1 MSSTYR
7 GLTKIAWGYVF
18 LHLNL
23 NLGTLNVLPNW
34 VGYLLF
40 FSAIT
45 LLGDQLRDLTLLKP
59 FCILLGAR
67 ELADWLAVFATGQ
80 TLMGQ
85 FFLLDA
91 LLTCIGLYFHFQLLT
106 DLALLAEAAGESG
119 GGLRTCRNV
128 DAVLRTL
135 MFLPLPWEEWDTL
148 GTLILMGVLVVWIIV
163 MFCIIWQLF
172 RLRKKFA

>member
-40 FSAIT
+40 FFAIT

-85 FFLLDA
+85 FFLLNA
-91 LLTCIGLYFHFQLLT
+91 LLTCIGLYFHFQMLT

>member
-67 ELADWLAVFATGQ
+67 ELADWLAVVSTGQ
-80 TLMGQ
+80 VLVAQ
-85 FFLLDA
+85 FFLLGA

-106 DLALLAEAAGESG
+106 DLAILADGAGENGS
-119 GGLRTCRNV
+119 GLRTCRNV

-135 MFLPLPWEEWDTL
+135 MCLPLPWEEWDTL

-172 RLRKKFA
+172 RLRKKFV

>member
-7 GLTKIAWGYVF
+7 SLTKIAWGYVF

-40 FSAIT
+40 FSAIG
-45 LLGDQLRDLTLLKP
+45 LLEEELGELALLRP
-59 FCILLGAR
+59 FCVLLGAR

-106 DLALLAEAAGESG
+106 DLAILADGAGENGS
-119 GGLRTCRNV
+119 GLRTCRNV

>member
-1 MSSTYR
+1 MNNIYR
-7 GLTKIAWGYVF
+7 GLTKIIWGYVF
-18 LHLNL
+18 LHLNV
-23 NLGTLNVLPNW
+23 NLGTLNVLPDW

-40 FSAIT
+40 FSAII

-59 FCILLGAR
+59 FCILLGVG
-67 ELADWLAVFATGQ
+67 ELVDWLTVLFTGGA
-80 TLMGQ
+80 LVEQ

-91 LLTCIGLYFHFQLLT
+91 LLTCISLYFHFQLLT
-106 DLALLAEAAGESG
+106 DLAILAEGAGESG

-135 MFLPLPWEEWDTL
+135 LCLPLPWEDWDTL
-148 GTLILMGVLVVWIIV
+148 GTLILMGVLVVGIIV

-172 RLRKKFA
+172 RLRKRFS

>member
-7 GLTKIAWGYVF
+7 SLTKIAWGYVF

-40 FSAIT
+40 FSAIG
-45 LLGDQLRDLTLLKP
+45 LLEEELGELALLRP
-59 FCILLGAR
+59 FCVLLGAR

-106 DLALLAEAAGESG
+106 DLAILADGAGENGS
-119 GGLRTCRNV
+119 GLRTCRNV

-135 MFLPLPWEEWDTL
+135 MCLPLPWEEWDTL

>member
-40 FSAIT
+40 FSAIG
-45 LLGDQLRDLTLLKP
+45 LLEEELGELALLRP
-59 FCILLGAR
+59 FCVLLGAR

-106 DLALLAEAAGESG
+106 DLAILADGAGENGS
-119 GGLRTCRNV
+119 GLRTCRNV

>member
-18 LHLNL
+18 LHLNFNLNTL
-23 NLGTLNVLPNW
+23 NLLPNW

-40 FSAIT
+40 FSAIV

-67 ELADWLAVFATGQ
+67 ELADWLAMFATGQ

-106 DLALLAEAAGESG
+106 DLAILAGRTGAACGPAAMWTRCCVPSCSCPCPG
-119 GGLRTCRNV
+119 RNGI
-128 DAVLRTL
+128 
-135 MFLPLPWEEWDTL
+135 PWAR
-148 GTLILMGVLVVWIIV
+148 
-163 MFCIIWQLF
+163 LF
-172 RLRKKFA
+172 

>member
-18 LHLNL
+18 LHLNFNLNTL
-23 NLGTLNVLPNW
+23 NLLPNW

-67 ELADWLAVFATGQ
+67 ELADWLTVFATGQ

-106 DLALLAEAAGESG
+106 DLAILADGAGENGS
-119 GGLRTCRNV
+119 GLRTCRNV

>member
-7 GLTKIAWGYVF
+7 GLTKIAW
-18 LHLNL
+18 
-23 NLGTLNVLPNW
+23 
-34 VGYLLF
+34 F

-135 MFLPLPWEEWDTL
+135 MCLPLPWEEWDTL

-172 RLRKKFA
+172 RLRKK

>member
-18 LHLNL
+18 LHLNF
-23 NLGTLNVLPNW
+23 NLGTLNILPNW

-40 FSAIT
+40 FSAIA

-59 FCILLGAR
+59 FCILLGAE
-67 ELADWLAVFATGQ
+67 ELADWLAVLGTGQ
-80 TLMGQ
+80 TLVAQ

-91 LLTCIGLYFHFQLLT
+91 LFTCIGLYFHFQLLT
-106 DLALLAEAAGESG
+106 DLALLAEGAGESG

-135 MFLPLPWEEWDTL
+135 MCLPLPWADWDTL
-148 GTLILMGVLVVWIIV
+148 GTLLLMSVLVVWIIV

-172 RLRKKFA
+172 RLRKQFA

>member
-18 LHLNL
+18 LHLNFNLNTL
-23 NLGTLNVLPNW
+23 NLLPNW

-40 FSAIT
+40 FSAII

-59 FCILLGAR
+59 FCILLGVG
-67 ELADWLAVFATGQ
+67 ELVDWLTVLFTGGA
-80 TLMGQ
+80 LVEQ

-91 LLTCIGLYFHFQLLT
+91 LLTCISLDFHFQLLT
-106 DLALLAEAAGESG
+106 ALAILAAAAGGSG
-119 GGLRTCRNV
+119 GDLRTCRNV

-135 MFLPLPWEEWDTL
+135 LCLPLPWEDWDTL
-148 GTLILMGVLVVWIIV
+148 GTLILMGVLVVGIIV

-172 RLRKKFA
+172 RLRKRFS